1 MKLIRLKSIAN
12 NAIRDSIWTPE
23 LIGFEPFSTIRPKDI
38 NVVDLISGK
47 LTPDLKGDDVE
58 KYYQA
63 MSRWFHQALPKEG
76 IPLEAIESATITISP
91 SGKKCEIQA
100 GGKSFTAEISF

>member
-1 MKLIRLKSIAN
+1 MKLSRLKSIAN

-38 NVVDLISGK
+38 IIVDLISGK
-47 LTPDLKGDDVE
+47 LTPNLKGDDVE
-58 KYYQA
+58 KYYKA
-63 MSRWFHQALPKEG
+63 MSRWFLQVLPKEG

-91 SGKKCEIQA
+91 SGKKCEILA
-100 GGKSFTAEISF
+100 GEKTFKAEITF